1 VKGKREEQRI
11 IACDGEPCG
20 SEIEA
25 AVSSSADAEPNPQPK
40 AASVKKSKHGDTK
53 NAAVAHI
60 DNRSFLALLIRSF
73 VSFMLITV
81 ISVGL
86 IFLIA
91 TWASNRDTLL
101 FRKSVISSYEDLLS
115 RGKFSEI
122 PVSRICGD
130 GGWLCVVS
138 ERGEFKYSSDGI
150 PREYTLS
157 ELDCIQNY
165 GNEDIITLQ
174 SFKMPNGDYNRLISR
189 VPSDKSGSTQYILLD
204 SDLRIISNS
213 IITTKTQFTEKEL
226 DLYTYNTRHNGY
238 VIEKFY
244 FAQGDDG
251 FYAICY
257 DTNNEE
263 GVTPYVFLIIFI
275 LGVVALLVTML
286 AVYIRYINKHVQ
298 RPLKALGTEM
308 TDFAKNGYRKQLTY
322 HGLKEF
328 EQLADSFNEMVT
340 LLDASEK
347 QRTAL
352 EQDRQRMLA
361 GLSHDLKTPITV
373 IQGFSKA
380 MRDGLVSDDEKQK
393 YLNLILSKSESMGML
408 INGFYE
414 YSKLDHPDFKLNLE
428 DLDIA
433 ELTRTYLAVRYD
445 EFGLQGFYLDVDIA
459 EEQLVCSV
467 DKQQLIRVWENLIGN
482 FFKYTPQGSTL
493 YVKLSKRENETLI
506 IFADDGIGISEDLS
520 EDIFAPFVVAEQS
533 RNKQGSG
540 LGLAV
545 CKKIIDAHGG
555 KISLCK
561 SDIENCKTQFEIVLP
576 LKKA

>member
-1 VKGKREEQRI
+1 
-11 IACDGEPCG
+11 
-20 SEIEA
+20 
-25 AVSSSADAEPNPQPK
+25 
-40 AASVKKSKHGDTK
+40 
-53 NAAVAHI
+53 
-60 DNRSFLALLIRSF
+60 
-73 VSFMLITV
+73 MLITV

-115 RGKFSEI
+115 RGRFSEI
-122 PVSRICGD
+122 PVNRICGD
-130 GGWLCVVS
+130 AGWLCVVS

-150 PREYTLS
+150 FREYTLS

-204 SDLRIISNS
+204 SDLKIISNS
-213 IITTKTQFTEKEL
+213 IITTKTQFTEQEL

-244 FAQGDDG
+244 FSQGDDG

-275 LGVVALLVTML
+275 LGVVALLMAML
-286 AVYIRYINKHVQ
+286 AIYIRYINKHVQ

-308 TDFAKNGYRKQLTY
+308 TEFAKNGYRKQLTY
-322 HGLKEF
+322 IGLKEF
-328 EQLADSFNEMVT
+328 EQLTDSFNEMVT

-393 YLNLILSKSESMGML
+393 YLNLILSKSESMGVL

-414 YSKLDHPDFKLNLE
+414 YSKLDHPDFKLTLE
-428 DLDIA
+428 DIDIA
-433 ELTRTYLAVRYD
+433 ELIRTYLAGRYD
-445 EFGLQGFYLDVDIA
+445 EFELQGFNLDVDIA

-467 DKQQLIRVWENLIGN
+467 DKGQLIRVWENLIGN
-482 FFKYTPQGSTL
+482 FFKYTPSGSTL
-493 YVKLSKRENETLI
+493 YVRLTKKENETLI
-506 IFADDGIGISEDLS
+506 IFADNGAGIPEDLS

-545 CKKIIDAHGG
+545 CKKIITAHGG
-555 KISLCK
+555 SISLCK